1 MPRLHL
7 RGKATVWRCEQ
18 LPRASSRHRLP
29 PEGSPGYWP
38 SSHQA
43 KWSPWP
49 CPATGAGAFISTQP
63 SVLVSLSVNE
73 LYVDDPD
80 KDSGGKI
87 DVSLNISLPNLHCEC
102 EYPQQPPAPAGR
114 TGQTANTR
122 DRRLSPLLWR
132 GECDRMHMHLAAF
145 WNKKHKKPPTGVTS
159 GGRPCRGGGGCLLG
173 QAPEKQ
179 SLKSLQAIY
188 RGRTGPQEE
197 PVST

>member
-1 MPRLHL
+1 MELECNSESVLLTPPQPPPPFSISVGRPPF
-7 RGKATVWRCEQ
+7 GDVSSCPV
-18 LPRASSRHRLP
+18 PRAGT
-29 PEGSPGYWP
+29 GSPQRGVQVTGRAVTKRSGP
-38 SSHQA
+38 R
-43 KWSPWP
+43 P
-49 CPATGAGAFISTQP
+49 CPAAGAGAFISTQP

-159 GGRPCRGGGGCLLG
+159 GGRPCRGGEGV
-173 QAPEKQ
+173 
-179 SLKSLQAIY
+179 SLRS
-188 RGRTGPQEE
+188 G
-197 PVST
+197 S